1 MKLTHLVAAT
11 FNSHKVAELSEMF
24 KQRGI
29 NIQSLGDY
37 TAIAP
42 EETGD
47 TFEANA
53 LLKARYGFQLSG
65 RPTLADDSG
74 LEVDALDG
82 EPGVYSAR
90 YSGAG
95 AGDVANYLKLL
106 EDLKG
111 VKDRRARFRCVLALV
126 GPGFE
131 LIAQGVCEGEI
142 LAEPQGQGGFGYDPV
157 FFLPELGCSM
167 AQLTAQEKNKI
178 SHRARAL
185 TNLMAILQEEGK
197 LP

>member
-24 KQRGI
+24 KQWGI